1 MKNTIHAYISW
12 YKYTINVPDLVN
24 AASWFGMSGQLR
36 LHSRGLSD
44 VNNSQIRQ
52 RSRRGTICSENGLSE
67 KKSIFFLNFVIV

>member
-1 MKNTIHAYISW
+1 MHTYLD
-12 YKYTINVPDLVN
+12 INIQSIVPDLVN

-67 KKSIFFLNFVIV
+67 KKE

>member
-1 MKNTIHAYISW
+1 MHTYLD
-12 YKYTINVPDLVN
+12 INIQSIVPDLVN

-52 RSRRGTICSENGLSE
+52 RSSRGTVCSENGLSE
-67 KKSIFFLNFVIV
+67 KKRVIFSLIL